1 MTETSGAARPRRL
14 SPALEGALLM
24 VLSCACFAAMSGLI
38 RHLSTTISP
47 FEIAF
52 FRNAVGLIAIL
63 PWMAHIG
70 FGTLRTQRIKLY
82 VSRGT
87 LGMVA
92 MWAWYSALG
101 MMPLAEAIT
110 LNFTVALWMIPVAIV
125 LLRERVD
132 PMRWLATGVGFAGVL
147 IVLQPGA
154 ETFSLGGVLAVGSA
168 LLFALSM
175 SIIKLLS
182 KTETPT
188 QIVFYM
194 NLIMTPISLGPAI
207 AFWSYPNFIE
217 LVLLVAIGLIALV
230 GHFSMARALSRSDA
244 SALVPLDFTRLPFAI
259 LIGYF
264 AFGEFPGVWT
274 WVGGAIIIASAL
286 YLSLREARGRRFGA
300 ASVAHTEDGG

>member
-1 MTETSGAARPRRL
+1 MTDKSGGTRSRRL

-24 VLSCACFAAMSGLI
+24 VASCACFAAMSGLI
-38 RHLSTTISP
+38 RYLSATISP

-52 FRNAVGLIAIL
+52 FRNAVGLVAIL
-63 PWMAHIG
+63 PWMAHLG

-87 LGMVA
+87 LGIVA

-110 LNFTVALWMIPVAIV
+110 LNFTVALWMIPAAIV
-125 LLRERVD
+125 LLKERIGLR
-132 PMRWLATGVGFAGVL
+132 RWAATVIGFAGVL
-147 IVLQPGA
+147 IVLQPGSEA
-154 ETFSLGGVLAVGSA
+154 ISLGGVLAIGSA

-175 SIIKLLS
+175 CIIKLLS

-194 NLIMTPISLGPAI
+194 NLIMTPLSLGPAI
-207 AFWSYPNFIE
+207 VFWSNPDFIQ
-217 LVLLVAIGLIALV
+217 LALLVAIGLIALI
-230 GHFSMARALSRSDA
+230 GHFSMARALSLADA
-244 SALVPLDFTRLPFAI
+244 SALVPLDYTRLPFAV

-264 AFGEFPGVWT
+264 AFGEFPGLWT
-274 WVGGAIIIASAL
+274 WVGGAIIVGSAF
-286 YLSLREARGRRFGA
+286 YISRREARLRRA
-300 ASVAHTEDGG
+300 PVVPPSADALP